1 MPARLTHAWWKHLVA
16 IMSHA
21 HILKVKIIYVVQVG
35 VVKNSKW
42 VYFSRIMSAVQQE
55 HIPLGDKGL

>member
-1 MPARLTHAWWKHLVA
+1 
-16 IMSHA
+16 MSHA